1 MSSDFVML
9 SQIVGQ
15 VDFNSAAVLCV
26 AFICLS
32 VIATSFILRRRSALV
47 SGQEFE
53 LAKIRLRNEDE
64 ASKRQTD
71 AKRDYELARMA
82 SEREVEFKRID
93 SNLITSHSPVE
104 RE

>member
-1 MSSDFVML
+1 ML
-9 SQIVGQ
+9 SQIVGP

-32 VIATSFILRRRSALV
+32 AVASLAVTRRSRLALD
-47 SGQEFE
+47 QELE

-82 SEREVEFKRID
+82 SEREIEFKRID
-93 SNLITSHSPVE
+93 TNLITSHARVASE
-104 RE
+104 

>member
-1 MSSDFVML
+1 ML

-26 AFICLS
+26 AFVCACVVATTL
-32 VIATSFILRRRSALV
+32 IAKRRSRLV
-47 SGQEFE
+47 LNQEFE

-71 AKRDYELARMA
+71 AKRDYELAKMA
-82 SEREVEFKRID
+82 SEREIEFKRID
-93 SNLITSHSPVE
+93 SNLITSHARVANE
-104 RE
+104 

>member
-1 MSSDFVML
+1 ML
-9 SQIVGQ
+9 SQIVGP

-32 VIATSFILRRRSALV
+32 VVASLVVTRRNRLALD
-47 SGQEFE
+47 QEFE

-71 AKRDYELARMA
+71 AKRDYELARTA
-82 SEREVEFKRID
+82 SEREIEFKRID
-93 SNLITSHSPVE
+93 TNLITSHARVASE
-104 RE
+104 

>member
-1 MSSDFVML
+1 ML
-9 SQIVGQ
+9 SQIVGP

-32 VIATSFILRRRSALV
+32 VVVSLAVTRRSRLLLD
-47 SGQEFE
+47 QEFD
-53 LAKIRLRNEDE
+53 LAKIRLQNEDE

-82 SEREVEFKRID
+82 SEREIEFKRID
-93 SNLITSHSPVE
+93 TNLITSHARVASE
-104 RE
+104 

>member
-1 MSSDFVML
+1 ML
-9 SQIVGQ
+9 SQVVGP

-32 VIATSFILRRRSALV
+32 VVASLVVTRRNRLALD
-47 SGQEFE
+47 QEFE
-53 LAKIRLRNEDE
+53 LAKIRLQNEDE

-82 SEREVEFKRID
+82 SEREIEFKRID
-93 SNLITSHSPVE
+93 TNLITSHARVA